1 MCSLLSPPHQNNCRG
16 IFHALFFGLL
26 VPAFLSPWEEDH
38 VEDEDEG
45 AGAEDGDD
53 DGKDDV
59 QLPVLLLLQAE
70 T

>member
-1 MCSLLSPPHQNNCRG
+1 MSPRK
-16 IFHALFFGLL
+16 
-26 VPAFLSPWEEDH
+26 EDH

-45 AGAEDGDD
+45 AGAEDRDD
-53 DGKDDV
+53 DGQDDV

>member
-1 MCSLLSPPHQNNCRG
+1 M
-16 IFHALFFGLL
+16 LFTCYF
-26 VPAFLSPWEEDH
+26 SPWEEDH

-53 DGKDDV
+53 DREDDV

>member
-16 IFHALFFGLL
+16 NSFLGLL
-26 VPAFLSPWEEDH
+26 VAAFLSPWEEDH

-53 DGKDDV
+53 DGEDDV